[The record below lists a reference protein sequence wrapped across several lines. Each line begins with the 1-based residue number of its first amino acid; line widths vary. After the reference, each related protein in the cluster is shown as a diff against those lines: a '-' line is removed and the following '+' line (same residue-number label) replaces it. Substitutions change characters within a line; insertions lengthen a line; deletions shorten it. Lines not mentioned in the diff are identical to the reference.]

1 MSVFHRRA
9 IKRSRKP
16 RTCTWC
22 GELVEI
28 GQPYQSYRWAEGG
41 DAGTVVLHPEC
52 GDAMDAAGR
61 ANPQLDF
68 LGWSEGDFLRGSTNV
83 R

>member
-1 MSVFHRRA
+1 VTTFHA
-9 IKRSRKP
+9 QCVKRSRKP

-22 GELVEI
+22 GDLVEI
-28 GQPYQSYRWAEGG
+28 GHPYQSYRWAEGG
-41 DAGTVVLHPEC
+41 DSGSVVLHPEC

-61 ANPQLDF
+61 ANPHF
-68 LGWSEGDFLRGSTNV
+68 VGWSDGDFMRGSTRV

>member
-1 MSVFHRRA
+1 MRVFHHQTV
-9 IKRSRKP
+9 KRSRKT

-22 GELVEI
+22 GDPVEI
-28 GQPYQSYRWAEGG
+28 GQPYQSYQWVEGR

-52 GDAMDAAGR
+52 GDAMNAVSK
-61 ANPQLDF
+61 ANPHF
-68 LGWSEGDFLRGSTNV
+68 VGWCPGDFLRGSTTV

>member
-1 MSVFHRRA
+1 MSTFHHQTVA
-9 IKRSRKP
+9 RSRKT

-22 GELVEI
+22 GEPVEI

-41 DAGTVVLHPEC
+41 DAGMVVLHPEC
-52 GDAMDAAGR
+52 GDAMDSTGIT
-61 ANPQLDF
+61 NPNF
-68 LGWSEGDFLRGSTNV
+68 VGWSVGDFVRGSTKV

>member
-1 MSVFHRRA
+1 MSVFHYQSV
-9 IKRSRKP
+9 KRSRQQQ
-16 RTCTWC
+16 TCTWC

-28 GQPYQSYRWAEGG
+28 GHPYQSYRWAEGG

-52 GDAMDAAGR
+52 GDAMDAADKTD
-61 ANPQLDF
+61 PHF
-68 LGWSEGDFLRGSTNV
+68 VGWSEGDFVRGSTRV

>member
-1 MSVFHRRA
+1 MSTFHHQA
-9 IKRSRKP
+9 VARSRKT

-22 GELVEI
+22 GDLIEI
-28 GQPYQSYRWAEGG
+28 GQPYQSYQWVEGR

-52 GDAMDAAGR
+52 GDAMDAAGKVD
-61 ANPQLDF
+61 PHF
-68 LGWSEGDFLRGSTNV
+68 VGWCPGDYLRGSMKV

>member
-1 MSVFHRRA
+1 MRTFHSRVVRWA
-9 IKRSRKP
+9 RKP

-22 GELVEI
+22 GDPVEI
-28 GQPYQSYRWAEGG
+28 GQPYQSYRWADGR

-52 GDAMDAAGR
+52 GDAMDSAGR
-61 ANPQLDF
+61 TNPHF
-68 LGWSEGDFLRGSTNV
+68 SGWSDGDFLRGSTKV